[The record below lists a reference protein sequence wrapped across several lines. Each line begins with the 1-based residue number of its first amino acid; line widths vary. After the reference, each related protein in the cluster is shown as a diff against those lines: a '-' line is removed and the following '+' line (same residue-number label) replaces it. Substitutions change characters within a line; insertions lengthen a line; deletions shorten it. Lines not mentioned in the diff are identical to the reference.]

1 MRLVEH
7 LNKERTL
14 LTEAGLSR
22 IVQKVKQEN
31 KDFAVITAYRY
42 EFDKQENI
50 KRNRQLRQEFNSR
63 KMGVYQLV
71 GHWQE
76 CQLPGV
82 DYSNCPK
89 DQLIDVVERS
99 YLVVRPDEMGYNEF
113 TDLILTLVKR
123 FDQDGALLAK
133 DGDIF
138 LIEKGG
144 KITRKGAEMTVA
156 KMAQA
161 YSQHVKKM
169 NVPFVFE
176 AVVPGTNFGRQ
187 LFKDKGLLYPLVEKN
202 EIRVLE
208 E

>member
-22 IVQKVKQEN
+22 IVQKVKQES

-76 CQLPGV
+76 CQLQGV
-82 DYSNCPK
+82 EYENCPK

-99 YLVVRPDEMGYNEF
+99 YLVVRPDEMEYKHF
-113 TDLILTLVKR
+113 SDLILMLVKR
-123 FDQDGALLAK
+123 FDQDGALISK
-133 DGDIF
+133 DGTIN
-138 LIEKGG
+138 LIEKNGSIMSIG
-144 KITRKGAEMTVA
+144 SSMTLNKIS
-156 KMAQA
+156 QA

-176 AVVPGTNFGRQ
+176 AVVPGTNFGKQ
-187 LFKDKGLLYPLVEKN
+187 LFKDKGLLYPLVEKD
-202 EIRVLE
+202 EIRVME

>member
-82 DYSNCPK
+82 EYENCPK

-99 YLVVRPDEMGYNEF
+99 YLVIRPDEMEYKHF
-113 TDLILTLVKR
+113 SDLILMLVKR
-123 FDQDGALLAK
+123 FDQDGALISK
-133 DGDIF
+133 DGSIN
-138 LIEKGG
+138 LIEKNGSIMSIG
-144 KITRKGAEMTVA
+144 LGMALNKIS
-156 KMAQA
+156 QA

-169 NVPFVFE
+169 NIPFVFE
-176 AVVPGTNFGRQ
+176 AVVPVTNFGKQ
-187 LFKDKGLLYPLVEKN
+187 LFKNKGLLYPLVEKN
-202 EIRVLE
+202 EIRLME